1 MEFQTAYNA
10 KDLILYALSIGLGTS
25 KVDQE
30 ELQFLYERHPSFSAI
45 PTFCFA
51 LGFWADIE
59 KSTCNGIPAFP
70 PPFMSKQELI
80 PKKLLRGDVN
90 LSKSPILHTWQS
102 VVWHQMLPVPAEGR
116 PGSRCDE
123 AVQISLKSRTISVAP
138 KSIGT
143 FVTTENTV
151 MLEGDSTSSRKSLL
165 CSMESTALV
174 LGVPSDKVVAYD
186 AGVPR
191 LSLNRRIPTDKSPLF
206 EWTYI
211 TVPTQALL
219 YRLASG
225 DSNRIHVD
233 TSAADMLGSEKS
245 APLLHGLC
253 TLGIVFRAFLQLVPA
268 ANETIRKLEGKFT
281 QPVFVG
287 DVLCVRIWSDE
298 EQQQPETGKRLLFD
312 VIDKDTGVTLVDCG
326 SAEFEQ
332 KEAPKV
338 MSKL

>member
-1 MEFQTAYNA
+1 MEFQTSYNA
-10 KDLILYALSIGLGTS
+10 KDLILYALSIGLGSS

-45 PTFCFA
+45 PTFCLA
-51 LGFWADIE
+51 LAFWADIE
-59 KSTCNGIPAFP
+59 KSTCNGVPAFP
-70 PPFMSKQELI
+70 PPTMSKQDLI
-80 PKKLLRGDVN
+80 PKKFLRGDLN

-116 PGSRCDE
+116 PGSRCEE
-123 AVQISLKSRTISVAP
+123 AVQTSLKSRTISVAP

-151 MLEGDSTSSRKSLL
+151 LLDDSTSSRKSLL
-165 CSMESTALV
+165 CSMQSTALV

-186 AGVPR
+186 AGVPK
-191 LSLNRRIPTDKSPLF
+191 LSLNPRIPTDRSPLF
-206 EWTYI
+206 EWTYS

-253 TLGIVFRAFLQLVPA
+253 TLGIVFRAFLQLVPS

-287 DVLCVRIWSDE
+287 DVLCVRIWSAE
-298 EQQQPETGKRLLFD
+298 EQQQPETINRFLFD
-312 VIDKDTGVTLVDCG
+312 VIDKDMATLVDCG
-326 SAEFEQ
+326 NAEFVQ
-332 KEAPKV
+332 KEAPKEL
-338 MSKL
+338 SKL

>member
-1 MEFQTAYNA
+1 MEFRTAYNA
-10 KDLILYALSIGLGTS
+10 KDLILYALSIGLGSS

-45 PTFCFA
+45 PTFCLA
-51 LGFWADIE
+51 LTFWADIE
-59 KSTCNGIPAFP
+59 KSTCNGIPSFP
-70 PPFMSKQELI
+70 PPSMSKQDLI
-80 PKKLLRGDVN
+80 PKKFLRGDVN

-116 PGSRCDE
+116 PGSRCEE
-123 AVQISLKSRTISVAP
+123 AVQTSLKSRTISVVP
-138 KSIGT
+138 KTIGT

-151 MLEGDSTSSRKSLL
+151 MLEDSTSSRKSLL
-165 CSMESTALV
+165 CSMQSTALV

-186 AGVPR
+186 AGVAR
-191 LSLNRRIPTDKSPLF
+191 LSLNPTIPTKSPLF

-253 TLGIVFRAFLQLVPA
+253 TLGIVFRAFLQLVPS
-268 ANETIRKLEGKFT
+268 ANEIRKLEGKFT

-287 DVLCVRIWSDE
+287 DELCVRIWRDE
-298 EQQQPETGKRLLFD
+298 EQQQPETQRFLFD
-312 VIDKDTGVTLVDCG
+312 VIAKNMGVTVVDCG
-326 SAEFEQ
+326 SAEFVR
-332 KEAPKV
+332 KEFPREL
-338 MSKL
+338 SKL